1 MFRRTIPS
9 AAAVLALAALTP
21 IAGSAQRE
29 SAPALAL
36 SLGDSITSAPALGD
50 SIRPTMALKAA
61 YRVRLTSTWPQE
73 ATAGCRNGGVETID
87 GTLARAVDGRY
98 TGTFTR
104 RTRLLFCGAHGNR
117 EGTPASACKLEL
129 TGQGTVAVTGALRAR
144 EAGVDGQDVLLV
156 WTPIAGH
163 AAAVRG
169 ACATAFK
176 AAVKQMY
183 LTTPHAAE
191 FALPSAGTGPRTE
204 RLENYAWTVELE

>member
-1 MFRRTIPS
+1 MLRRTTPLV
-9 AAAVLALAALTP
+9 AAVLVFAALTP
-21 IAGSAQRE
+21 VAGSAQRE

-36 SLGDSITSAPALGD
+36 SLGDSIKSTA
-50 SIRPTMALKAA
+50 ALKAA
-61 YRVRLTSTWPQE
+61 YHVRLTSTWPQE
-73 ATAGCRNGGVETID
+73 AIGGCHNGGLETIE
-87 GTLARAVDGRY
+87 GTLSRAADGRY
-98 TGTFTR
+98 MGTFTR
-104 RTRLLFCGAHGNR
+104 RTKLLFCGAHGSR
-117 EGTPASACKLEL
+117 EGTTASACELEL
-129 TGQGTVAVTGALRAR
+129 TGQGTVAVTGALGGR

-156 WTPIAGH
+156 WTPVAGH

-169 ACATAFK
+169 ACATGFK

>member
-1 MFRRTIPS
+1 MARSRRMFRRTIPS

-36 SLGDSITSAPALGD
+36 SLGDSIRPAP
-50 SIRPTMALKAA
+50 ALKAA

-87 GTLARAVDGRY
+87 GTLARAADGRY

-117 EGTPASACKLEL
+117 EGTPTLACELEL

-144 EAGVDGQDVLLV
+144 EPGVEGQDVLLV

-183 LTTPHAAE
+183 LTTPHTAE